1 MISAIW
7 RTSDTYLAITVVVLL
22 VLSGF
27 FAMAETSLVRM
38 NKSRARSLREQGRH
52 GAKSLVDLA
61 ENPEQFLNPLLLL
74 VLICQLVSATMV
86 GVLAGHL
93 FGAAGVFVATAG
105 EVVIIFVAFEAIPK
119 NFAVQHPDRAAL
131 ASAPMVSRILRFPPI
146 RWISRFLLAIAD
158 GVMSLFGAKGSA
170 QSVTELE
177 VLALAD
183 VAHEDKV
190 IEEDERDFIHSIIE
204 FGDTVVREVMV
215 PRMDMVDIER
225 NETVRAALDL
235 AITTGRSRIPVL
247 GESVDDIVG
256 IVNLR
261 YLADLVMKGQG
272 EEEVGSHAKT
282 AHFVP
287 ETAPVSAV
295 LAEMRKEKVHLFVV
309 IDEYG
314 GTAGLVT
321 LEDLIEEL
329 VGDIADESDAE
340 PESTVEERDD
350 ESELIVSGRLNIDD
364 ANDDYGIDLPKGG
377 WDTVGGLVLDA
388 AGGVPSVGD
397 SFVVKNFKLTVLRMD
412 GRRIED
418 VLVEH
423 EWPNE

>member
-1 MISAIW
+1 MLSVVW
-7 RTSDTYLAITVVVLL
+7 RTSDTYLAVTVVVLL
-22 VLSGF
+22 ALSGF

-38 NKSRARSLREQGRH
+38 NKSRARSLRDQGRH
-52 GAKSLVDLA
+52 GAKSLVNLA

-74 VLICQLVSATMV
+74 ILICQLVSATMV

-105 EVVIIFVAFEAIPK
+105 EVVVIFVAFEAIPK

-131 ASAPMVSRILRFPPI
+131 ASAPMVSKILRFPPI

-158 GVMSLFGAKGSA
+158 GVLSVLGAKGSA

-190 IEEDERDFIHSIIE
+190 IEEDERDYIHSIIE

-215 PRMDMVDIER
+215 PRMDMVDIEN

-247 GESVDDIVG
+247 GESVDDIMG

-272 EEEVGSHAKT
+272 DELIGAHAKT

-295 LAEMRKEKVHLFVV
+295 LAEMRKAKVHLFMV

-329 VGDIADESDAE
+329 VGDIDDESDG
-340 PESTVEERDD
+340 ESDLTVEDRRD
-350 ESELIVSGRLNIDD
+350 ESELVVSGRLNIDD
-364 ANDDYGIDLPKGG
+364 CNDDYGIDLPKGG

-412 GRRIED
+412 GRRVED
-418 VLVEH
+418 ILVEH
-423 EWPNE
+423 EWSGE